1 MDVLGLLPRTAF
13 ELWGA
18 PVTVGELVGFV
29 TGALCVWLLAR
40 QHVLNWPIAIV
51 NNLVF
56 AGVYFRAKIYG
67 DAGLQ
72 LCFAAMMIYG
82 WISWTRGGPGH
93 ERPVRQATSRE
104 WIGLAVATPL
114 VGVVLAILLDRLTDS
129 PVPASDAALVAL
141 SLAASYGQ
149 ARKLLESWWI
159 WIAVD
164 VLAVPLFISRHLYP
178 TAVLY
183 VIYGVLCVDG
193 LRRWRGALASPVA
206 RTARTA

>member
-1 MDVLGLLPRTAF
+1 VDVFGQLSRTAF
-13 ELWGA
+13 GLWGA

-56 AGVYFRAKIYG
+56 AGVYFRARIYG

-82 WISWTRGGPGH
+82 WISWTRGPGH
-93 ERPVRQATSRE
+93 ERPVRHATSRE
-104 WIGLAVATPL
+104 WRVLGVATL
-114 VGVVLAILLDRLTDS
+114 LGGITLAIGLDRLTPS
-129 PVPASDAALVAL
+129 PVPYSDAAVVAL

-164 VLAVPLFISRHLYP
+164 VLAVPLFISRQLYP
-178 TAVLY
+178 TALLY
-183 VIYGVLCVDG
+183 VIYALLCVDG
-193 LRRWRGALASPVA
+193 LRRWRGALVVPVA
-206 RTARTA
+206 RTA